1 MLTDSYNLSHQML
14 KQNTDWEVSNIIN
27 RNRNNLGGMILYGF
41 EETVRNLFSRKIS
54 QEDVNKASF
63 IVYKHGFLFPI
74 ELFTRV
80 VNECEGYIPLKID
93 ALPDGFFIPTGT
105 PFCQISNTVKEFG
118 ELVTV
123 GGNVITRIFS
133 KWLCYSGV

>member
-63 IVYKHGFLFPI
+63 TL
-74 ELFTRV
+74 
-80 VNECEGYIPLKID
+80 
-93 ALPDGFFIPTGT
+93 
-105 PFCQISNTVKEFG
+105 ISMVFY
-118 ELVTV
+118 
-123 GGNVITRIFS
+123 FQ
-133 KWLCYSGV
+133 